1 MRLRGCGMKYP
12 FSPEYLDA
20 LPEGLV
26 DTFREIEIE
35 LITEICTELKR
46 AGEANSVVTGDI
58 RQLRSFGIDEK
69 DIEAVILKMTGIGR
83 DKLKALFDE
92 AVKKNE
98 AYYSSFDGLTMPQHI
113 VGLAEIE
120 HIRQQTLG
128 AFDNI
133 SRSMAFVV
141 DGEVTEPAKAFRKA
155 IDKAIVKMQT
165 GEVSY
170 NEAIKSAVRELADSG
185 LMLDDDGNGQYVT
198 YGEGKRHISV
208 PVAVRRA
215 VMTGITQLS
224 DKYTQD
230 SAEYLG
236 TRYFEVS
243 AHAGA
248 RDKGDGW
255 DNHKN
260 WQGKVYYQSEHGEP
274 DPLGEYRDL
283 HDVTGF
289 GEVDGL
295 EGVNCRHRRFVFVP
309 GLSERTWT
317 DEKLE
322 HIDDGLGCEFEGR
335 KYSAYEATQKQRE
348 IESTIRKWEKRQAA
362 FKAAGLDKELQ
373 NANIRLTRLRDLYRR
388 FSKAAGLKEQWERV
402 KV

>member
-1 MRLRGCGMKYP
+1 MKYP

-20 LPEGLV
+20 LPSGMV
-26 DTFREIEIE
+26 DIFRELEIEI
-35 LITEICTELKR
+35 ITEICSEIR
-46 AGEANSVVTGDI
+46 QVGEASSVVVSGI
-58 RQLRSFGIDEK
+58 RKLRSLGIKQD
-69 DIEAVILKMTGIGR
+69 DIEKVILRATGIGR
-83 DKLKALFDE
+83 KKLEMLFDE

-98 AYYSSFDGLTMPQHI
+98 KYYHSFDGLTMPDQI
-113 VGLAEIE
+113 LGQAVIE
-120 HIRQQTLG
+120 HIRKQTLDTY
-128 AFDNI
+128 DNI

-141 DGEVTEPAKAFRKA
+141 DGKVTEPAQAFRKA

-185 LMLDDDGNGQYVT
+185 LMLDDDGGGQYVT
-198 YGEGKRHISV
+198 YGDGKRHVSV
-208 PVAVRRA
+208 GVAVRRA

-230 SAEYLG
+230 SAEYLD

-255 DNHKN
+255 QDHKS
-260 WQGKVYYQSEHGEP
+260 WQGRVYYQSEHGEP
-274 DPLGEYRDL
+274 DPLGEYQDL

-322 HIDDGLGCEFEGR
+322 HIDDGMGCEFEGK
-335 KYSAYEATQKQRE
+335 KYTAYEATQKQRQ
-348 IESTIRKWEKRQAA
+348 IESTIRAWEKRKAA

-373 NANIRLTRLRDLYRR
+373 NANIRLSRLKDLYRR

-402 KV
+402 RV